1 VRKLIGLALL
11 TTLAMAMV
19 GQPAQASHPGAI
31 TVTHV
36 FAGTCGGTP
45 NEGDVAG
52 GGCAFGSDPIW
63 DATGPVLGP
72 TNCQGG
78 ATVSGCGPGVYVPG
92 FGPPIVRPST
102 PFNPTANCADGFNV
116 ACWGGG
122 NFYQNST
129 HSAAVCQSVQADA
142 ATPASDCENW
152 ARGSFFRSPTVG
164 VGAYSGSS
172 EGCGRII
179 TTIGATK
186 TVADLGWIQ
195 SAGTMLPITMRLR
208 LPAHTGSSVFALTN
222 ARPIRN
228 ELGEPPGLGN
238 GGLPSATDPEL
249 GPGKSG
255 TRRFGVTGIAVTLP
269 NNGPLSVGG
278 GDGSDLYCP
287 TLSIG

>member
-1 VRKLIGLALL
+1 MRKLIGLAAVASLV
-11 TTLAMAMV
+11 LAMMV
-19 GQPAQASHPGAI
+19 QPAQASHPGAI

-45 NEGDVAG
+45 NEGDVAA
-52 GGCAFGSDPIW
+52 GGCVFGSDPVW

-72 TNCQGG
+72 ASCQGG
-78 ATVSGCGPGVYVPG
+78 ATVSGCGQGVYVPG

-102 PFNPTANCADGFNV
+102 PFNPTAKCNDGFNV
-116 ACWGGG
+116 ACWDGG

-129 HSAAVCQSVQADA
+129 HSAAVCQTLQASSS
-142 ATPASDCENW
+142 TPASDCENF

-179 TTIGATK
+179 TTVGASK

-208 LPAHTGSSVFALTN
+208 SPAHTGTSIFALTN
-222 ARPIRN
+222 ARPIRS

-238 GGLPSATDPEL
+238 GGLPSATDPAL

-269 NNGPLSVGG
+269 DNGPLSVGG
-278 GDGSDLYCP
+278 GAGSSAQCLGVV
-287 TLSIG
+287 IG